1 MKTPPRLNKGLLD
14 DVLTVVAV
22 AHDHVGGAEQASLIT
37 FDKLFERV
45 DVAVLG
51 SQHQVPVFA
60 LRRSV
65 RMRHRV
71 GGRTGGL
78 PCIAALFIG
87 HDYQNRRFLMS
98 VCRPQRGLHSGVW
111 WLVLGAAVR
120 RSDERAFPER
130 N

>member
-22 AHDHVGGAEQASLIT
+22 AHNHVGGAKQAPLIT
-37 FDKLFERV
+37 FDELSESV
-45 DVAVLG
+45 NVAVLS

-60 LRRSV
+60 LGRSV
-65 RMRHRV
+65 RMRHML

-98 VCRPQRGLHSGVW
+98 VCQPQCGLHSGVW

>member
-14 DVLTVVAV
+14 DVLTVMAV
-22 AHDHVGGAEQASLIT
+22 THDHVGSAKQASLIT
-37 FDKLFERV
+37 FDELSEGV
-45 DVAVLG
+45 NVAVLG
-51 SQHQVPVFA
+51 SQHQIPVFA

-65 RMRHRV
+65 RMRHML

-87 HDYQNRRFLMS
+87 HGYQNRRSLMS
-98 VCRPQRGLHSGVW
+98 VCHPQCGLHSGVW
-111 WLVLGAAVR
+111 WLVLDAAVR
-120 RSDERAFPER
+120 RSDEHAFPER